1 MPNHKCMY
9 INLMRINKAHILRR
23 GMSENSHSFNLQCE
37 MKNDN
42 KTLLTISKIL
52 QKRNTIGETI
62 KTRPRTVL
70 LHLFHCNELQYVT

>member
-42 KTLLTISKIL
+42 KTL
-52 QKRNTIGETI
+52 
-62 KTRPRTVL
+62 
-70 LHLFHCNELQYVT
+70 